1 MSNKISVII
10 PAYNSQDVILNCL
23 NSVCNQTYKNL
34 EIIVVLKDSGG
45 KTAEIIQKL
54 NDPRIKVIKQND
66 DSGAGGARNIGL
78 KSAHGDWIGFVET
91 DDVIDLNFYQK
102 LISAAT
108 DENIDILCGE
118 IFNKNKPHN
127 HFAPSKIYTT
137 FTEKYNLIKNG
148 ATFDKIFKKS
158 LVRKYNLKCSEKIRW
173 EDNIFIF
180 KAFYYA
186 QKIKTVPAAVY
197 YYNPHPFSESYKK
210 ILQNSV
216 IPEVEEIVCFLN
228 KSNFTAAQKKLA
240 YKKIIKSFAG
250 AYLLDENI
258 KPTLIKLMDNPLFLR
273 ILYWK
278 KKFKLYRRNLKRFI
292 LERIKND

>member
-34 EIIVVLKDSGG
+34 EIIVVLKDSGD
-45 KTAEIIQKL
+45 KTTEIIQKL

-102 LISAAT
+102 LISAVT

-197 YYNPHPFSESYKK
+197 YYNTHPFSESYKK

-228 KSNFTAAQKKLA
+228 ESNFTAAQKKLA

-258 KPTLIKLMDNPLFLR
+258 KPTLMKLMNNPLFLR

-292 LERIKND
+292 LERIKK

>member
-1 MSNKISVII
+1 MSDKISVII
-10 PAYNSQDVILNCL
+10 PAYKSQDVILNCL

-34 EIIVVLKDSGG
+34 EIIVVLKDSGD

-197 YYNPHPFSESYKK
+197 YYNIHPFSESYKK

-250 AYLLDENI
+250 AYLSDENI
-258 KPTLIKLMDNPLFLR
+258 KPTLMKLMDNSLFLR

-278 KKFKLYRRNLKRFI
+278 KKFKLYRRNLKHFI
-292 LERIKND
+292 LERIKK

>member
-1 MSNKISVII
+1 MSDKISVII
-10 PAYNSQDVILNCL
+10 PAYKSQDVILNCL

-34 EIIVVLKDSGG
+34 EIIVVLKDSGD

-197 YYNPHPFSESYKK
+197 YYNTHPFSESYKK

-258 KPTLIKLMDNPLFLR
+258 KPTLMKLMDNPLFLR

-278 KKFKLYRRNLKRFI
+278 KKFKLYRRNLKHFI
-292 LERIKND
+292 LERIKK

>member
-1 MSNKISVII
+1 MSDKISVII

-34 EIIVVLKDSGG
+34 EIIVVLKDSGD

-54 NDPRIKVIKQND
+54 NDRRIKVIKQND
-66 DSGAGGARNIGL
+66 DTGAGGARNIGL

-102 LISAAT
+102 LISADT

-197 YYNPHPFSESYKK
+197 YYNTHPFSESYKK

-228 KSNFTAAQKKLA
+228 ESNFTAAQKKLA

-258 KPTLIKLMDNPLFLR
+258 KPTLVKLMDNPLFLR

-292 LERIKND
+292 LERIKK

>member
-10 PAYNSQDVILNCL
+10 PAYKSQDVILNCL

-34 EIIVVLKDSGG
+34 EIIVVLKDSGD

-102 LISAAT
+102 LISADT

-197 YYNPHPFSESYKK
+197 YYNTHPFSESYKK

-228 KSNFTAAQKKLA
+228 ESNFTAAQKKLA

-258 KPTLIKLMDNPLFLR
+258 KPTLVKLMDNPLFLR

-292 LERIKND
+292 LERIKK

>member
-34 EIIVVLKDSGG
+34 EIIVVLKDSGD
-45 KTAEIIQKL
+45 KTTEIIQKL

-102 LISAAT
+102 LISAVT

-137 FTEKYNLIKNG
+137 FTEKYNLLKNG

-197 YYNPHPFSESYKK
+197 YYNTHPFSESYKK

-228 KSNFTAAQKKLA
+228 ESNFTAAQKKLA

-258 KPTLIKLMDNPLFLR
+258 KPTLMKLMDNPLFLR
-273 ILYWK
+273 ISYWK

-292 LERIKND
+292 LERIKK

>member
-1 MSNKISVII
+1 MSDKISVII
-10 PAYNSQDVILNCL
+10 PAYKSQDVILNCL

-34 EIIVVLKDSGG
+34 EIIVVLKDSGD

-54 NDPRIKVIKQND
+54 NDPRIKVIQQND

-102 LISAAT
+102 LISAVT

-197 YYNPHPFSESYKK
+197 YYNTHPFSESYKK

-228 KSNFTAAQKKLA
+228 ESNFTAAQKKLA

-258 KPTLIKLMDNPLFLR
+258 KPTLMKLMDNPLFLR

-292 LERIKND
+292 LERIKK

>member
-34 EIIVVLKDSGG
+34 EIIVVLKDSGD

-102 LISAAT
+102 LISADT

-197 YYNPHPFSESYKK
+197 YYNTHPFSESYKK

-228 KSNFTAAQKKLA
+228 ESNFTAAQKKLA

-258 KPTLIKLMDNPLFLR
+258 KPTLMKLMNNPLFLR

-292 LERIKND
+292 LERIKK

>member
-197 YYNPHPFSESYKK
+197 YYNIHPFSESYKK

-228 KSNFTAAQKKLA
+228 ESNFTAAQKKLA

-258 KPTLIKLMDNPLFLR
+258 KPTLMKLMDNPLFLR

-292 LERIKND
+292 LERIKK

>member
-10 PAYNSQDVILNCL
+10 PAYKSQDVILNCL

-34 EIIVVLKDSGG
+34 EIIVVLKDSGD

-54 NDPRIKVIKQND
+54 NDPRIKVIQQND

-197 YYNPHPFSESYKK
+197 YYNTHPFSESYKK

-258 KPTLIKLMDNPLFLR
+258 KPTLMKLMDNPLFLR

-278 KKFKLYRRNLKRFI
+278 KKFKLYRRNLKHFI
-292 LERIKND
+292 LERIKK

>member
-34 EIIVVLKDSGG
+34 EIIVVLKDSGD

-197 YYNPHPFSESYKK
+197 YYNTHPFSESYKK

-228 KSNFTAAQKKLA
+228 ESNFTAAQKKLA

-258 KPTLIKLMDNPLFLR
+258 KPTLMKLMDNQLFLR

>member
-118 IFNKNKPHN
+118 TFNKNKPHN

>member
-34 EIIVVLKDSGG
+34 EIIVVLKDSGD
-45 KTAEIIQKL
+45 KTTEIIQKL

-102 LISAAT
+102 LISADT

-197 YYNPHPFSESYKK
+197 YYNTHPFSESYKK

-228 KSNFTAAQKKLA
+228 ESNFTAAQKKLA

-258 KPTLIKLMDNPLFLR
+258 KPTLMKLMNNPLFLR

-292 LERIKND
+292 LERIKK

>member
-34 EIIVVLKDSGG
+34 EIIVVLKDSGD
-45 KTAEIIQKL
+45 KTPEIIQKL

-102 LISAAT
+102 LVSAST

-197 YYNPHPFSESYKK
+197 YYNTHPFSESYKK

-228 KSNFTAAQKKLA
+228 ESNFTAAQKKLA

-258 KPTLIKLMDNPLFLR
+258 KPTLMKLMDNQLFLR

>member
-34 EIIVVLKDSGG
+34 EIIVVLKDSGD

-54 NDPRIKVIKQND
+54 NDQRIKVIKQND

-102 LISAAT
+102 LISAVT

-197 YYNPHPFSESYKK
+197 YYNTHPFSESYKK

-228 KSNFTAAQKKLA
+228 ESNFTAAQKKLA

-258 KPTLIKLMDNPLFLR
+258 KPTLMKLMDNQLFLR

-292 LERIKND
+292 LERIKK

>member
-34 EIIVVLKDSGG
+34 EIIVVLKDSGD

-102 LISAAT
+102 LISAVT

-197 YYNPHPFSESYKK
+197 YYNTHPFSESYKK

-228 KSNFTAAQKKLA
+228 ESNFTAAQKKLA

-258 KPTLIKLMDNPLFLR
+258 KPTLMKLMDNPLFLH

-292 LERIKND
+292 LERIKK

>member
-34 EIIVVLKDSGG
+34 EIIVVLKDSGD

-197 YYNPHPFSESYKK
+197 YYNTHPFSESYKK

-228 KSNFTAAQKKLA
+228 ESNFTAAQKKLA

-258 KPTLIKLMDNPLFLR
+258 KPTLMKLMDNPLFLR

-292 LERIKND
+292 LERIKK

>member
-34 EIIVVLKDSGG
+34 EIIVVLKDSGD
-45 KTAEIIQKL
+45 KTTEIIQKL

-102 LISAAT
+102 LISADT

-127 HFAPSKIYTT
+127 HFVPSKIYTT

-197 YYNPHPFSESYKK
+197 YYNTHPFSESYKK

-228 KSNFTAAQKKLA
+228 ESNFTAAQKKLA

-258 KPTLIKLMDNPLFLR
+258 KPTLMKLMDNPLFLR

-292 LERIKND
+292 LERIKK

>member
-34 EIIVVLKDSGG
+34 EIIVVLKDSGD
-45 KTAEIIQKL
+45 KTTEIIQKL

-102 LISAAT
+102 LISADT

-197 YYNPHPFSESYKK
+197 YYNTHPFSESYKK

-228 KSNFTAAQKKLA
+228 ESNFTAAQKKLA

-258 KPTLIKLMDNPLFLR
+258 KPTLMKLMDNPLFLR

-292 LERIKND
+292 LERIKK

>member
-34 EIIVVLKDSGG
+34 EIIVVLKDSGD
-45 KTAEIIQKL
+45 KTTEIIQKL

-102 LISAAT
+102 LISAVT

-197 YYNPHPFSESYKK
+197 YYNTHPFSESYKK

-228 KSNFTAAQKKLA
+228 ESNFTAAQKKLA

-258 KPTLIKLMDNPLFLR
+258 KPTLMKLMDNPLFLR

-292 LERIKND
+292 LERIKK

>member
-34 EIIVVLKDSGG
+34 EIIVVLKDSGD
-45 KTAEIIQKL
+45 KTTEIIQKL

-158 LVRKYNLKCSEKIRW
+158 LVRKYHLKCSEKIRW

-197 YYNPHPFSESYKK
+197 YYNTHPFSESYKK

-228 KSNFTAAQKKLA
+228 ESNFTAAQKKLA

-258 KPTLIKLMDNPLFLR
+258 KPTLMKLMDNPLFLR

-292 LERIKND
+292 LERIKK

>member
-34 EIIVVLKDSGG
+34 EIIVVLKDSGD
-45 KTAEIIQKL
+45 KTTEIIQKL

-102 LISAAT
+102 LISADT

-197 YYNPHPFSESYKK
+197 YYNTHPFSESYKK

-228 KSNFTAAQKKLA
+228 ESNFTAAQKKLA

-250 AYLLDENI
+250 AYLSDENI
-258 KPTLIKLMDNPLFLR
+258 KPTLMKLMDNPLFLR

-292 LERIKND
+292 LERIKK

>member
-1 MSNKISVII
+1 MSDKISVII
-10 PAYNSQDVILNCL
+10 PAYKSQDVILNCL

-34 EIIVVLKDSGG
+34 EIIVVLKDSGD

-186 QKIKTVPAAVY
+186 QKIKTVPTAVY
-197 YYNPHPFSESYKK
+197 YYNIHPFSESYKK
-210 ILQNSV
+210 SFITQPILHYFL
-216 IPEVEEIVCFLN
+216 IPYFH
-228 KSNFTAAQKKLA
+228 
-240 YKKIIKSFAG
+240 
-250 AYLLDENI
+250 LLRFE
-258 KPTLIKLMDNPLFLR
+258 LLFLAMR
-273 ILYWK
+273 ILLTSSITNDTMSK
-278 KKFKLYRRNLKRFI
+278 DISVKAHLKYKI
-292 LERIKND
+292 L

>member
-34 EIIVVLKDSGG
+34 EIIVVLKDSGD

-54 NDPRIKVIKQND
+54 NDPRIKVIQQND

-197 YYNPHPFSESYKK
+197 YYNTHPFSESYKK

-258 KPTLIKLMDNPLFLR
+258 KPTLMKLMDNSLFLR

-278 KKFKLYRRNLKRFI
+278 KKFKLYRRNLKHFI
-292 LERIKND
+292 LERIKK

>member
-34 EIIVVLKDSGG
+34 EIIVVLKDSGD
-45 KTAEIIQKL
+45 KTTEIIQKL

-102 LISAAT
+102 LISADT

-186 QKIKTVPAAVY
+186 KKIKTVPAAVY
-197 YYNPHPFSESYKK
+197 YYNTHPFSESYKK

-228 KSNFTAAQKKLA
+228 ESNFTAAQKKLA

-258 KPTLIKLMDNPLFLR
+258 KPTLMKLMDNPLFLR

-292 LERIKND
+292 LERIKK

>member
-1 MSNKISVII
+1 MSDKISVII
-10 PAYNSQDVILNCL
+10 PAYKSQDVILNCL

-34 EIIVVLKDSGG
+34 EIIVVLKDSGD

-54 NDPRIKVIKQND
+54 NDPRIKVIQQND

-197 YYNPHPFSESYKK
+197 YYNTHPFSESYKK

-228 KSNFTAAQKKLA
+228 ESNFTAAQKKLA

-258 KPTLIKLMDNPLFLR
+258 KPTLMKLMDNPLFLR

-292 LERIKND
+292 LERIKK

>member
-34 EIIVVLKDSGG
+34 EIIVVLKDSGD
-45 KTAEIIQKL
+45 KTTEIIQKL
-54 NDPRIKVIKQND
+54 NDPRIKVIQQND

-197 YYNPHPFSESYKK
+197 YYNTHPFSESYKK

-228 KSNFTAAQKKLA
+228 ESNFTAAQKKLA

-258 KPTLIKLMDNPLFLR
+258 KPTLMKLMDNQLFLR

-292 LERIKND
+292 LERIKK

>member
-1 MSNKISVII
+1 MSDKISVII
-10 PAYNSQDVILNCL
+10 PAYKSQDVILNCL

-34 EIIVVLKDSGG
+34 EIIVVLKDSGD

-54 NDPRIKVIKQND
+54 NDPRIKVIQQND

-127 HFAPSKIYTT
+127 HFAPSKVYTT

-197 YYNPHPFSESYKK
+197 YYNTHPFSESYKK

-228 KSNFTAAQKKLA
+228 ESNFTAAQKKLA

-258 KPTLIKLMDNPLFLR
+258 KPTLMKLMDNPLFLR

-292 LERIKND
+292 LERIKK

>member
-34 EIIVVLKDSGG
+34 EIIVVLKDSGD
-45 KTAEIIQKL
+45 KTTEIIQKL

-91 DDVIDLNFYQK
+91 DDIIDLNFYQK
-102 LISAAT
+102 LISADT

-197 YYNPHPFSESYKK
+197 YYNTHPFSESYKK

-228 KSNFTAAQKKLA
+228 ESNFTAAQKKLA

-258 KPTLIKLMDNPLFLR
+258 KPTLMKLMDNPLFLR

-292 LERIKND
+292 LERIKK

>member
-1 MSNKISVII
+1 M
-10 PAYNSQDVILNCL
+10 
-23 NSVCNQTYKNL
+23 
-34 EIIVVLKDSGG
+34 KDSGD
-45 KTAEIIQKL
+45 KTTEIIQKL

-197 YYNPHPFSESYKK
+197 YYNTHPFSESYKK

-228 KSNFTAAQKKLA
+228 ESNFTAAQKKLA

-258 KPTLIKLMDNPLFLR
+258 KPTLMKLMDNPLFLR

-292 LERIKND
+292 LERIKK

>member
-1 MSNKISVII
+1 MSDKISVII
-10 PAYNSQDVILNCL
+10 PAYKSQDVILNCL

-34 EIIVVLKDSGG
+34 EIIVVLKDSGD

-108 DENIDILCGE
+108 DKNIDILCGE

-197 YYNPHPFSESYKK
+197 YYNTHPFSESYKK

-258 KPTLIKLMDNPLFLR
+258 KPTLMKLMDNPLFLR

-278 KKFKLYRRNLKRFI
+278 KKFKLYRRNLKHFI
-292 LERIKND
+292 LERIKK

>member
-10 PAYNSQDVILNCL
+10 PAYNSQDGILNCL

-34 EIIVVLKDSGG
+34 EIIVVLKDSGD

-127 HFAPSKIYTT
+127 HFEPSKIYTT

-197 YYNPHPFSESYKK
+197 YYNIHPFSESYKK

-228 KSNFTAAQKKLA
+228 ESNFTAAQKKLA

-258 KPTLIKLMDNPLFLR
+258 KPTLMKLMDNQLFLR

>member
-34 EIIVVLKDSGG
+34 EIIVVLKDSGD
-45 KTAEIIQKL
+45 KTTEIIQKL

-197 YYNPHPFSESYKK
+197 YYNTHPFSESYKK

-228 KSNFTAAQKKLA
+228 ESNFTAAQKKLA

-258 KPTLIKLMDNPLFLR
+258 KPTLMKLMDNPLFLR

-292 LERIKND
+292 LERIKK

>member
-1 MSNKISVII
+1 MSDKISVII
-10 PAYNSQDVILNCL
+10 PAYKSQDVILNCL

-34 EIIVVLKDSGG
+34 EIIVVLKDSGD

-186 QKIKTVPAAVY
+186 QKIKTVPTAVY
-197 YYNPHPFSESYKK
+197 YYNIHPFSESYKK

-258 KPTLIKLMDNPLFLR
+258 KPTLMKLMDNQLILR

-292 LERIKND
+292 LERIKK

>member
-34 EIIVVLKDSGG
+34 EIIVVLKDSGD
-45 KTAEIIQKL
+45 KTTEIIQKL

-197 YYNPHPFSESYKK
+197 YYNTHPFSESYKK

-228 KSNFTAAQKKLA
+228 ESNFTAAQKKLA

-250 AYLLDENI
+250 AYLSDENI
-258 KPTLIKLMDNPLFLR
+258 KPTLMKLMDNPLFLR

-292 LERIKND
+292 LERIKK